1 MKNNKESLNLLK
13 ESIENETS
21 VKFDTLEIGDML
33 LSVDKEEFGRYEL
46 FKIVQVDKFL
56 FLIHCD
62 GNGNLIKSR
71 NEKDILNIDIESHKK
86 FILNNLDYIQLN
98 TLRKKAFRD
107 LANDY
112 SFTKFCKK
120 EKIYF

>member
-13 ESIENETS
+13 ESIENKTS

-62 GNGNLIKSR
+62 GNGNIIKSR
-71 NEKDILNIDIESHKK
+71 NEKDTLNIDIESHKE
-86 FILNNLDYIQLN
+86 FILSNLDYIKLN
-98 TLRKKAFRD
+98 TLRKKDFRD

-112 SFTKFCKK
+112 LFTKFT
-120 EKIYF
+120 EK

>member
-1 MKNNKESLNLLK
+1 MKNNKDSLNLLK

-71 NEKDILNIDIESHKK
+71 NEKDILNIDIESHKE

>member
-71 NEKDILNIDIESHKK
+71 NEKDILNIDIESHKE